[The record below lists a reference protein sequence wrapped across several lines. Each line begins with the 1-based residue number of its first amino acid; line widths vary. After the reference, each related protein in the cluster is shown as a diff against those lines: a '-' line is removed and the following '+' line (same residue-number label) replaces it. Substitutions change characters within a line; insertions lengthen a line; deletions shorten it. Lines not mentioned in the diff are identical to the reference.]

1 MRFSYQGLD
10 HVQVAVPKGVEA
22 EVRRFYGELLG
33 MEEREKPEKL
43 KVRGGCWFQCG
54 AQQLHIGVEEP
65 FAPANKAHPA
75 FAVQEIANLRN
86 FLLEKGIEVKDN
98 DEIPGIIRFFI
109 SDPWGNR
116 LEFTQA
122 D

>member
-1 MRFSYQGLD
+1 MSFKYAGLD
-10 HVQVAVPKGVEA
+10 HVQVAIPKGVED

-33 MEEREKPEKL
+33 MEELEKPEKL

-65 FAPANKAHPA
+65 FAPAKKAHPA
-75 FAVQEIANLRN
+75 FAVHAISELRD
-86 FLLEKGIEVKDN
+86 FLVEKGIEIKDN
-98 DEIPGIIRFFI
+98 DEIPGVIRFFVN
-109 SDPWGNR
+109 DPWGNR

-122 D
+122 